1 MNLLGLIVEYN
12 PFHNGHL
19 YHLNESKKLT
29 NATHTIAVMSG
40 NFMQRGTPALLDK
53 FTRAEIAVKNGVDL
67 VVELP
72 TLYSCQSAEI
82 FSHGGITLLNSL
94 NCVNSVCFGSEI
106 GNIDILYIIAKILI
120 DEPPTFKNKLKS
132 YLGDGLPFPKARAS
146 ALFDYISENKLYDT
160 SKETLL
166 EILNSPNNILGI
178 EYIKSILKL
187 NSNIK
192 PYTINRVNSGYN
204 SLNINNSIC
213 SASAI
218 RNALKTDSLETINY
232 TMPKPTYDLIN
243 DTVNSGVNLVY
254 NDDFYKILSSIILR
268 DKDNL
273 TDYFEVNE
281 GIENKIYNSIFKCQ
295 NIEELQNEIKS
306 KRYTMTKISRTLNNI
321 MLGIKRDDILK
332 TKDLKEMPYVRVLAF
347 NDKGCEILKEIKKNS
362 EIEVITKFSKIKHID
377 SDIFNTLINYDIK
390 ATNMYSLIYNKSL
403 LKGPMDYIT
412 SPKYIK

>member
-1 MNLLGLIVEYN
+1 
-12 PFHNGHL
+12 
-19 YHLNESKKLT
+19 
-29 NATHTIAVMSG
+29 
-40 NFMQRGTPALLDK
+40 
-53 FTRAEIAVKNGVDL
+53 
-67 VVELP
+67 
-72 TLYSCQSAEI
+72 
-82 FSHGGITLLNSL
+82 
-94 NCVNSVCFGSEI
+94 
-106 GNIDILYIIAKILI
+106 
-120 DEPPTFKNKLKS
+120 
-132 YLGDGLPFPKARAS
+132 
-146 ALFDYISENKLYDT
+146 
-160 SKETLL
+160 
-166 EILNSPNNILGI
+166 
-178 EYIKSILKL
+178 
-187 NSNIK
+187 
-192 PYTINRVNSGYN
+192 
-204 SLNINNSIC
+204 
-213 SASAI
+213 
-218 RNALKTDSLETINY
+218 
-232 TMPKPTYDLIN
+232 MPKPTYDLIN

-254 NDDFYKILSSIILR
+254 NDDFYQILSSIILR

-412 SPKYIK
+412 SPKYINNIKFASLMAPTNRRFRCLKFASLMAPTNQRFRCLKFTSFISPTNQRFRCLKVNKLEIINYTQII